1 MGNRGPCQV
10 GGVEIFGL
18 DFPGVHLVVWYLHGS
33 PQTEVTWALGK
44 TSGFPGVGL
53 VGCELHLS
61 PPPDPAKPVKARLS
75 PTEGADSE
83 PRLWTQQLQSPRK
96 SSEKAA
102 ASLVPRR
109 GGLKVEEGL

>member
-18 DFPGVHLVVWYLHGS
+18 DFPGVHLVVWYLHES
-33 PQTEVTWALGK
+33 PQTEVTRALGK

-83 PRLWTQQLQSPRK
+83 PRLWPQQPLSPRK

-109 GGLKVEEGL
+109 GGLEVEEGL